1 MPWSLAPSCLPSLER
16 WIESSGM
23 SSVQVSVVVPTYK
36 RTQLLSRC
44 LKALIEQDFP
54 PKAYEII
61 IVDDAVWEETRL
73 LVAEFLEKAKS
84 ARITQGYR
92 ADSELF
98 PDIRYLV
105 APHTQGP
112 AAARNIGWRLA
123 LGDIIAFTDD
133 DCIPESDWLKEG
145 VAALK
150 DGKDGISGRVIVPI
164 EGIPTDYER
173 NVARLEHS
181 EFVTANCFYRC
192 RALEK
197 CGGFDENFSMAWRE
211 DAELYFHMLACDCKL
226 GYAPTAKVIHPARPA
241 QWGISLKEQRK
252 SMFNALLFKNYPQLY
267 REHIQRRPP
276 INYYVIILATVVSLT
291 AMLMGNRPVALLAAL
306 LWGGLTLQF
315 ALQRLAGTRHTFSH
329 IAEMLFTSTLI
340 PFLSVYWRLYGAFR
354 FRVFFL

>member
-1 MPWSLAPSCLPSLER
+1 M
-16 WIESSGM
+16 
-23 SSVQVSVVVPTYK
+23 SVQVSVVVPTYK

-61 IVDDAVWEETRL
+61 IVDDAIWEETRL
-73 LVAEFLEKAKS
+73 LAAEFLEKAKS

-92 ADSELF
+92 TDSDLF

-105 APHTQGP
+105 APHTRGP

-123 LGDIIAFTDD
+123 RGDIVAFTDD
-133 DCIPESDWLKEG
+133 DCIPESDWLREG
-145 VAALK
+145 VTALK
-150 DGKDGISGRVIVPI
+150 DGKDGVSGRVIVPI
-164 EGIPTDYER
+164 TGVPTDYER

-181 EFVTANCFYRC
+181 DFVTANCFYRC

-211 DAELYFHMLACDCKL
+211 DADLYFHMLACDFML
-226 GYAPTAKVIHPARPA
+226 GSAPAAKVIHPARPA

-252 SMFNALLFKNYPQLY
+252 SMFNALLFKKYPQLY
-267 REHIQRRPP
+267 HEHIQRIPP
-276 INYYVIILATVVSLT
+276 IRYYAIILAVIVFLWAALTGNGLLASLT
-291 AMLMGNRPVALLAAL
+291 AL

-315 ALQRLAGTRHTFSH
+315 AIERLKGTKHTLRHIS
-329 IAEMLFTSTLI
+329 EMLFTSILI